1 MASFNPFSF
10 FSAKKTTSAFKEAGV
25 SGNVFYSGFYQDRE
39 RNSKLSY
46 LQRSTEYESILS
58 NLAIVGAGVRYMT
71 SLCSAAEWSVKPSEN
86 DTSEQYSEIVERMM
100 EELETPW
107 SQVVRSAI
115 PYYYLGFSIQE
126 WTARKTDDGLILP
139 YKIEARPQRTI
150 ELFDP
155 DPNSGEIVGFGQRR
169 PGAGDTL
176 YIPRNKTLYITD
188 DVLTDSPVGM
198 GVLRHVFESCER
210 LKNYLDIEY
219 ASYARDLRGI
229 PIGRVPY
236 AELNKAVK
244 NGEITEDQAKT
255 AVSAMEQL
263 MQSSKKLPDT
273 AIILDSAP
281 YVSAMENGKNVSSSP
296 QWGID
301 ILQGNGNGFAD
312 LNTAIERIQTEIAR
326 VLSCENLMLSG
337 GGSQAL
343 SKDKSANTYLTAN
356 SILSDIHT
364 RATKDLIKR
373 VWELNGF
380 PVEMMP
386 KFSVEEISSR
396 DAESVANVLKT
407 LAGAGAPL
415 ATDDPVINEIRQSLG
430 VSEADL
436 AKAERQL
443 MGAE

>member
-1 MASFNPFSF
+1 MVNLNPFTF
-10 FSAKKTTSAFKEAGV
+10 FGAKKTASAFKEAGV
-25 SGNVFYSGFYQDRE
+25 SGNYIYSGWLQDRE
-39 RNSKLSY
+39 RNPKLSY
-46 LQRSTEYESILS
+46 LQRSTEYE
-58 NLAIVGAGVRYMT
+58 NLIANIAIVGAGIRYMT
-71 SLCSAAEWSVKPSEN
+71 DLCASAEWSVKPSEADKN
-86 DTSEQYSEIVERMM
+86 EEYSQIIERMM
-100 EELETPW
+100 SETETPW
-107 SQVVRSAI
+107 TKIVRQAI
-115 PYYYLGFSIQE
+115 PYRYLGFSLQE
-126 WTARKTDDGLILP
+126 WTAHKLDDGLILP
-139 YKIEARPQRTI
+139 YKIEVRPQRTI
-150 ELFDP
+150 EQFDQ
-155 DPNSGEIVGFGQRR
+155 NAVGEIIGFGQKK
-169 PGAGDTL
+169 PGSGELL
-176 YIPRNKTLYITD
+176 YIPRNKTLYIID

-210 LKNYLDIEY
+210 LKNYLEIEY

-229 PIGRVPY
+229 PIGRAPY
-236 AELNKAVK
+236 TELAKAVK
-244 NGEITEDQAKT
+244 NGELTEAQAKAAT
-255 AVSAMEQL
+255 SAMESL

-273 AIILDSAP
+273 AIILDSAQ
-281 YVSAMENGKNVSSSP
+281 YTSVSDTGKNISSSP

-312 LNTAIERIQTEIAR
+312 LNKAIERIQTEIAR
-326 VLSCENLMLSG
+326 VLSSENLMLSG

-356 SILSDIHT
+356 SILYDIHT
-364 RATKDLIKR
+364 RATKDLIGR

-380 PVEMMP
+380 PPEMMP
-386 KFSVEEISSR
+386 TFSVEEISAR

-407 LAGAGAPL
+407 LAGAGATL